1 MTDQHLLS
9 ITIVSLLGFF
19 IWSKFRYDAL
29 AAGALVIL
37 IILGVIPANQ
47 AFDGFAHPAV
57 ITVALVLIISQ
68 GLKNSG
74 LTGLVGKVI
83 GGRSF
88 TKFQFLISLL
98 FIAAILSSF
107 INNIGAL
114 AILLPITLNICQ
126 KMNWHP
132 SRFLMPLAFACI
144 LGGMNT
150 TIGTPP
156 NIIISEYKST
166 ISDSGF
172 NFFDFSYVGLA
183 ITVLSIFFISII
195 GNKFIQLRD
204 DGGSGS
210 SLIDLK
216 GYLFEV
222 EVNESSSAIG
232 MTLSA
237 FKKEAGEDTEVLGIV
252 NETGGVKKVKNNLRI
267 KAGQI
272 LVIKTPP
279 DDISSILDVF
289 DFSIPKELHSFD
301 DDDLEEIEAMITPG
315 SRLIG
320 RKYEF
325 FLKLA
330 YEELN
335 LLGLWRKGAKYRTRL
350 TRETFKAGDVLL
362 LGVRDLD
369 EEDVTNKIKHLGLM
383 PLMQRELQTI
393 PSRSRLLKGLIFF
406 MVSIILVALNMLPTA
421 AAFLLCVLG
430 FARIKIIDS
439 NFYRDI
445 DWPIIIMLAAM
456 IPIGTA
462 LQTTGLSDVI
472 SSNISLLAA
481 DMSLFW
487 LLFLILIITMATTDI
502 INNAATAVIM
512 APISAGIGLELGY
525 AIEPFL
531 MVVAVGA
538 SCAFLTPIGHQ
549 CNTVVMGPGNYK
561 FTDYWRLGLPLDMLI
576 IIISIPMILF
586 VWT

>member
-1 MTDQHLLS
+1 MSDQSILS
-9 ITIVSLLGFF
+9 IAIITLLGLF
-19 IWSKFRYDAL
+19 IWSKYRYDAL

-74 LTGLVGKVI
+74 LTGLVGKLI
-83 GGRSF
+83 GGKSF
-88 TKFQFLISLL
+88 TKFQFLICLL
-98 FIAAILSSF
+98 FIAAVLSSF

-126 KMNWHP
+126 KMGWHP

-166 ISDSGF
+166 ISEAGF
-172 NFFDFSYVGLA
+172 NFFDFSYVGLS
-183 ITVLSIFFISII
+183 ITVLSIIFIAVI
-195 GNKFIQLRD
+195 GNRLIRLRD
-204 DGGSGS
+204 DAASGS

-252 NETGGVKKVKNNLRI
+252 NENGGVKKVKNNLRI

-279 DDISSILDVF
+279 DDISSMLNVF
-289 DFSIPKELHSFD
+289 DFSIPKELHSFE

-320 RKYEF
+320 RKYDF

-362 LGVRDLD
+362 LGIRDLD

-393 PSRSRLLKGLIFF
+393 PSRSRLLKGIVFFLI
-406 MVSIILVALNMLPTA
+406 SIILVTFNILPTA

-430 FARIKIIDS
+430 FARIRIIDS

-462 LQTTGLSDVI
+462 LQTTGLSDII
-472 SSNISLLAA
+472 STSISNIAG

-487 LLFLILIITMATTDI
+487 LLFVILVITMATTDI

-512 APISAGIGLELGY
+512 APISAGIGMQLGY
-525 AIEPFL
+525 DIEPFL

-561 FTDYWRLGLPLDMLI
+561 FTDYWRLGLPLDILI
-576 IIISIPMILF
+576 IAVSIPMILF

>member
-1 MTDQHLLS
+1 MSDQYILS
-9 ITIVSLLGFF
+9 ITIVSLLGLF
-19 IWSKFRYDAL
+19 IWGKFRYDAL
-29 AAGALVIL
+29 ASGALVIL
-37 IILGVIPANQ
+37 IILGVIPSNQ
-47 AFDGFAHPAV
+47 AFDGFANPAV

-74 LTGLVGKVI
+74 LTGLVGKII

-98 FIAAILSSF
+98 LIAAILSSF

-126 KMNWHP
+126 KMDWHP

-166 ISDSGF
+166 ISSAGF
-172 NFFDFSYVGLA
+172 NFFDFSYVGLV
-183 ITVLSIFFISII
+183 ITLLSIVFIAVI
-195 GNKFIQLRD
+195 GNKFIQLRENSN
-204 DGGSGS
+204 SGS
-210 SLIDLK
+210 ALIDLK

-222 EVNESSSAIG
+222 SVNEDSSAIG

-237 FKKEAGEDTEVLGIV
+237 FKKEAGEDTEVIGIV
-252 NETGGVKKVKNNLRI
+252 SESGGVKKVKNNLRI
-267 KAGQI
+267 KPDQI

-279 DDISSILDVF
+279 DEIGTILDVF
-289 DFSIPKELHSFD
+289 GFSIPEELHSFKD
-301 DDDLEEIEAMITPG
+301 EDLEEIEAMITPG

-320 RKYEF
+320 RKYDF

-335 LLGLWRKGAKYRTRL
+335 LLGLWRKGARYRTRL
-350 TRETFKAGDVLL
+350 TRETFRAGDVLL

-383 PLMQRELQTI
+383 PLRQRELQTI
-393 PSRSRLLKGLIFF
+393 PSRSRLLKGLVFF
-406 MVSIILVALNMLPTA
+406 TTSIILVALNVLPTS

-472 SSNISLLAA
+472 SSNISLYAA

-487 LLFLILIITMATTDI
+487 LLFLILVITMATTDI

-512 APISAGIGLELGY
+512 APISAGIAIELGY

-549 CNTVVMGPGNYK
+549 CNTVIMGPGNYK
-561 FTDYWRLGLPLDMLI
+561 FTDYWRLGLPLDLLI
-576 IIISIPMILF
+576 ITVSIPMILF

>member
-132 SRFLMPLAFACI
+132 SKFLMPLAFACI

-237 FKKEAGEDTEVLGIV
+237 FKKEAGEDTEVIGIV

-289 DFSIPKELHSFD
+289 DFSIPKELHSFG

-406 MVSIILVALNMLPTA
+406 MVSIILVALNILPTA

-462 LQTTGLSDVI
+462 LQTTGLSDFI